1 LFSVEKKSSI
11 GFADFYFQLK
21 KKEIV
26 LFYQFRFPKKPGHSD
41 FAQTFLIIFHCALDF
56 FGRMPKRER
65 CFLLGF
71 SLAIFQKNEHS
82 LVAIEQIITSDFF
95 FNDLCKKTS
104 KDLRPGAFL
113 RLGVIL

>member
-1 LFSVEKKSSI
+1 
-11 GFADFYFQLK
+11 LK

-41 FAQTFLIIFHCALDF
+41 FAQSIPIIFHCALDF

-71 SLAIFQKNEHS
+71 SLAIFQKNEHPRGLGEWKIPQLNFRS
-82 LVAIEQIITSDFF
+82 ASAVA
-95 FNDLCKKTS
+95 L
-104 KDLRPGAFL
+104 AFL
-113 RLGVIL
+113 GRVRWRGAILHNKLIVSRPRGSRA

>member
-1 LFSVEKKSSI
+1 
-11 GFADFYFQLK
+11 
-21 KKEIV
+21 
-26 LFYQFRFPKKPGHSD
+26 
-41 FAQTFLIIFHCALDF
+41 
-56 FGRMPKRER
+56 MPKRER

-95 FNDLCKKTS
+95 FLMALCKKTS